1 MFVGELLVTSITHLN
16 KFYTRPCCS
25 CRTTI

>member
-16 KFYTRPCCS
+16 ILHKAML
-25 CRTTI
+25 